1 MKNVVFFLQG
11 GIGKHIASTAV
22 AECIKNN
29 YPDRDLIVVCPYPE
43 VFLNNPFVHRVYRS
57 NTVQYFYNDFI
68 KDKDVIYLGN
78 EVYQSNEYVAKNKHL
93 INAWCEMF
101 NLKYN
106 NEQPK
111 LYINQ
116 AEIYDAQTKFAKEK
130 PILVIQ
136 PNGGAEG
143 QPNNNYS
150 WSRDLP
156 PFLTEKLVK
165 KLSNKYYIYHLCRPN
180 QLKFEGAEQVSLPWR
195 ESFALLALSTARLLI
210 DSYSQH
216 AAAAL
221 GLSSVV
227 CWIGTKPDKL
237 GYNLHKNI
245 LAKDSAKAFYHPI
258 DGIVSEQEFIGL
270 SHQCNIDLTKAFN
283 IDEILSN
290 LV

>member
-1 MKNVVFFLQG
+1 MKYSVFFVQG

-22 AECIKNN
+22 AECIKENH
-29 YPDRDLIVVCPYPE
+29 PDRELIVVCPYPE
-43 VFLNNPFVHRVYRS
+43 VFLNNSFIYRVYRS

-68 KDKDVIYLGN
+68 KDKDVIYFGN
-78 EVYQSNEYVAKNKHL
+78 EVYQSNEYVAQNKHL
-93 INAWCEMF
+93 IRSWCEMF

-111 LYINQ
+111 LFINQ
-116 AEIYDAQTKFAKEK
+116 VEIYDVQSKIKRDK

-136 PNGGAEG
+136 PNGGVEG

-156 PFLTEKLVK
+156 PFFTEKIVK
-165 KLSNKYYIYHLCRPN
+165 ELSKKYHIYHLCRPN
-180 QLKFEGAEQVSLPWR
+180 QLKFDGAEQLSLPWR
-195 ESFALLALSTARLLI
+195 ETFALLTLAQGRLLI
-210 DSYSQH
+210 DSYAQH

-221 GLSSVV
+221 GLPSVV
-227 CWIGTKPDKL
+227 CWIGTKPEKL

-270 SHQCNIDLTKAFN
+270 SHQCNIDLTKAFDM
-283 IDEILSN
+283 DEIISYF
-290 LV
+290 

>member
-1 MKNVVFFLQG
+1 MKEVVFFIQG
-11 GIGKHIASTAV
+11 GIGKHIAATAV

-29 YPDRDLIVVCPYPE
+29 YSERNLIVVCPYPE
-43 VFLNNPFVHRVYRS
+43 VFLNNPFVYRVYRS

-68 KDKDVIYLGN
+68 KDKDVIYFGN
-78 EVYQSNEYVAKNKHL
+78 EVYQSNEYIVQNKHL
-93 INAWCEMF
+93 IRSWCEMF

-111 LYINQ
+111 LFINQ
-116 AEIYDAQTKFAKEK
+116 VEIYDVQSKIKKDK

-156 PFLTEKLVK
+156 PFFTEKIIKELNK
-165 KLSNKYYIYHLCRPN
+165 KYHIYHLCRPN
-180 QLKFEGAEQVSLPWR
+180 QLKFEGAEQLSLPWR
-195 ESFALLALSTARLLI
+195 ESFALLILAKERLLI
-210 DSYSQH
+210 DSYAQH

-221 GLSSVV
+221 NLPSVV
-227 CWIGTKPDKL
+227 CWIGTKPEKL

-245 LAKDSAKAFYHPI
+245 LAKNSAKAFYHPI

-270 SHQCNIDLTKAFN
+270 SHQCNIDLMKAFDIN
-283 IDEILSN
+283 EILRCF
-290 LV
+290 

>member
-22 AECIKNN
+22 VECIKNN
-29 YPDRDLIVVCPYPE
+29 HPDREIIVVCPYPE

-68 KDKDVIYLGN
+68 KDKDTIYLGN
-78 EVYQSNEYVAKNKHL
+78 EVYQSNEYVAQNKH
-93 INAWCEMF
+93 IIQSWCEMF
-101 NLKYN
+101 NLKYSK
-106 NEQPK
+106 EQPK

-116 AEIYDAQTKFAKEK
+116 VEIYDVQSRFAKEK

-150 WSRDLP
+150 WSRDIP
-156 PFLTEKLVK
+156 PFFTELVIK
-165 KLSNKYYIYHLCRPN
+165 ELKEKYHIYHLCRPN
-180 QLKFEGAEQVSLPWR
+180 QLKFDGAEQLSLPWR
-195 ESFALLALSTARLLI
+195 ETFALLTLAKGRLLI
-210 DSYSQH
+210 DSYAQH
-216 AAAAL
+216 ASAAL
-221 GLSSVV
+221 GLQSVV

-283 IDEILSN
+283 KNEILSYF
-290 LV
+290 

>member
-78 EVYQSNEYVAKNKHL
+78 EVYQSDEYVAKNKHL

-136 PNGGAEG
+136 PNGGVEG
-143 QPNNNYS
+143 QPHNHYS
-150 WSRDLP
+150 WSRDIP

-195 ESFALLALSTARLLI
+195 ESFALLALSRARLLI

-270 SHQCNIDLTKAFN
+270 SHQCNIDLIKAF
-283 IDEILSN
+283 DESKILSYF
-290 LV
+290 

>member
-11 GIGKHIASTAV
+11 GIGKHIAATAV
-22 AECIKNN
+22 AENINKN
-29 YPDRDLIVVCPYPE
+29 YPDRKLIVICPYPE

-68 KDKDVIYLGN
+68 KDKDVIYFGN
-78 EVYQSNEYVAKNKHL
+78 EVYQSNEYVAQNKHL
-93 INAWCEMF
+93 IRSWCEMF

-106 NEQPK
+106 NEQPN

-116 AEIYDAQTKFAKEK
+116 VEIYDVQNKYNKEK

-156 PFLTEKLVK
+156 PFFTEKIVK
-165 KLSNKYYIYHLCRPN
+165 ELSKKYHIYHLCRPN
-180 QLKFEGAEQVSLPWR
+180 QLKFEGSEQLSIPWR
-195 ESFALLALSTARLLI
+195 ESFALLILAKGRLLI
-210 DSYSQH
+210 DSYAQH

-221 GLSSVV
+221 GLPSVV
-227 CWIGTKPDKL
+227 CWIGTKPEKL

-270 SHQCNIDLTKAFN
+270 SHQCNVDLTKAFDM
-283 IDEILSN
+283 DEIISYF
-290 LV
+290 

>member
-1 MKNVVFFLQG
+1 MKNVVFFVQG

-29 YPDRDLIVVCPYPE
+29 YPDRDIIVVCPYPE
-43 VFLNNPFVHRVYRS
+43 VFLNNPFVYRVYRS

-78 EVYQSNEYVAKNKHL
+78 EVYQSNEYVAQNKHL
-93 INAWCEMF
+93 IRAWCEMF

-111 LYINQ
+111 LFINQ
-116 AEIYDAQTKFAKEK
+116 VEIYDVQSKFQKDK

-156 PFLTEKLVK
+156 PFFTERVVEQ
-165 KLSNKYYIYHLCRPN
+165 LSRKYHIYHLCRPN
-180 QLKFEGAEQVSLPWR
+180 QLKFNGAEPLSLPWR
-195 ESFALLALSTARLLI
+195 ETFALLGIAQGRLLI
-210 DSYSQH
+210 DSYAQH

-221 GLSSVV
+221 NLRSVV

-245 LAKDSAKAFYHPI
+245 LARDSSKAFYHPI
-258 DGIVSEQEFIGL
+258 DGIVAEQEFIGL
-270 SHQCNIDLTKAFN
+270 SHQCNIDLTKAFDM
-283 IDEILSN
+283 DEILKCF
-290 LV
+290 

>member
-1 MKNVVFFLQG
+1 
-11 GIGKHIASTAV
+11 
-22 AECIKNN
+22 
-29 YPDRDLIVVCPYPE
+29 
-43 VFLNNPFVHRVYRS
+43 
-57 NTVQYFYNDFI
+57 
-68 KDKDVIYLGN
+68 
-78 EVYQSNEYVAKNKHL
+78 
-93 INAWCEMF
+93 MF

-136 PNGGAEG
+136 PNGGVEG

-150 WSRDLP
+150 WSRDIP

-237 GYNLHKNI
+237 GYNLFEGLLIRINSSNDVSPIKNFKLLCYVIYI
-245 LAKDSAKAFYHPI
+245 LSGILIKYNLWFSDSNVKK
-258 DGIVSEQEFIGL
+258 GL
-270 SHQCNIDLTKAFN
+270 INPSDQKIIINTLIDLLNSILEINSKKTKNFLY
-283 IDEILSN
+283 EMFSSRFF
-290 LV
+290 